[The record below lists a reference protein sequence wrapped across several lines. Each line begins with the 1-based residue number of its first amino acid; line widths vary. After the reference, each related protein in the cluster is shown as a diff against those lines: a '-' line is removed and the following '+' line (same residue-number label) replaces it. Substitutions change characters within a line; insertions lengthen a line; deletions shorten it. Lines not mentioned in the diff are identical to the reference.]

1 MWAEVEWFEAFLQ
14 DCFFLEAHGL
24 PRLDLE
30 RIERCLHVTISI
42 KAVGPPTPSAVLILS
57 GGIRGHTVRSLISL
71 VVSTPLD
78 WLATGRIIYQSVIM
92 WIALMMVRS
101 CRLGVELAVRQV
113 ASGGGL
119 TVPLDNWRQHL
130 VHSVASRH
138 TVLHVTLIRDPWQ
151 LGQSAVVASS
161 HFTTPMMLRSVYVM
175 YVPSILVAATPT
187 PRACLILVDL
197 PSIVALCI

>member
-1 MWAEVEWFEAFLQ
+1 MQ
-14 DCFFLEAHGL
+14 DCFFLEADGL
-24 PRLDLE
+24 ARLDLE
-30 RIERCLHVTISI
+30 GIERCLHVTISI
-42 KAVGPPTPSAVLILS
+42 KAVGSATILILS
-57 GGIRGHTVRSLISL
+57 GGIRGYTVRSLISL
-71 VVSTPLD
+71 VVTTTPLD

-101 CRLGVELAVRQV
+101 CRLGVELTVRQV

-119 TVPLDNWRQHL
+119 TVPLDNWREHL
-130 VHSVASRH
+130 VHSVASWH

-175 YVPSILVAATPT
+175 YVPSILMAAASAS
-187 PRACLILVDL
+187 RACLILVYL